1 MPHLLDPRRIDA
13 HATYLAALHELDA
26 LMAEEPDAMA
36 SHRIDELFAL
46 IEDYELRRPDRAS
59 RLTTP

>member
-1 MPHLLDPRRIDA
+1 MPHLLDPRHIDA

-46 IEDYELRRPDRAS
+46 IEDYELRQLPPAS
-59 RLTTP
+59 HAA